1 MDSDEKMVESSFLS
15 AEGLKKQKPLS
26 IQMKQ
31 VHIPKLALQKIQ
43 RQPSEQSHNSQA
55 QLHQISAV

>member
-1 MDSDEKMVESSFLS
+1 MVESSFLS

-55 QLHQISAV
+55 QWHQISAV